1 MHKEWGTTQT
11 QIADLNLSH
20 VTYLIIIFCLSIHG
34 HFYWLFIIIDIKHT
48 VGPS

>member
-20 VTYLIIIFCLSIHG
+20 VTYLIIIFLVCQSTVT
-34 HFYWLFIIIDIKHT
+34 FI
-48 VGPS
+48 GYSL